1 MKKIFL
7 LIAVLASL
15 SFGTNAQNPTPTP
28 ADGESLEAREER
40 IKEEIRLLEARIKY
54 LNTIRSAAGSS
65 SITAATSGGTTT
77 FAMTPNTQANLET
90 VSLSYEALQEIAQ
103 MIDRNLKPTV
113 SQYRGLVIY
122 HEVDFLALTRY
133 RLYREQVRMALAN
146 YEAIVKRIED
156 EAASG
161 TAAGMTGSVRPK
173 SVRNLGAEGLVTA
186 LSAPSIA
193 TSAIKS
199 VAELVSLFRTDQTI
213 TQSRDVVDKDSLGTV
228 VAGTFLKANPNLVVY
243 HPEQFVPEWEL
254 GVRDENSLYSQLSRI
269 NAAEAYL
276 NYFLDET
283 EKLPA
288 AERESPPLNRIIA
301 AAKLVQKQISN
312 LGFTTYPTERT
323 AGGDQNAQAN
333 QNRVSEFRQMLRAE
347 KLDRMLTRSD
357 ARVGVMKLKLLASG
371 GARRDKRN
379 LLLGGKTDY
388 SGSAVVEVALYDA
401 DGTMRASEVFS
412 YHTGFRKFKTG
423 DKPRL

>member
-1 MKKIFL
+1 MKKLFL
-7 LIAVLASL
+7 LTAFLAALSL
-15 SFGTNAQNPTPTP
+15 GMHAQNPTATP
-28 ADGESLEAREER
+28 PEGESLEAREER
-40 IKEEIRLLEARIKY
+40 IKEEVRVLEARIKY

-65 SITAATSGGTTT
+65 NITAATSGGSTT
-77 FAMTPNTQANLET
+77 FATTQQPNLET
-90 VSLSYEALQEIAQ
+90 VSLSYEALQEISQ
-103 MIDRNLKPTV
+103 MIDRELKPTV

-122 HEVDFLALTRY
+122 HEPDFLALTRY

-156 EAASG
+156 EANSG
-161 TAAGMTGSVRPK
+161 STAGLTGSVRPK
-173 SVRNLGAEGLVTA
+173 SVRGMGAESLVTA

-213 TQSRDVVDKDSLGTV
+213 TQSTDVVDKDSLGTV

-243 HPEQFVPEWEL
+243 HPEQFVPEYEL
-254 GVRDENSLYSQLSRI
+254 DVRDENSLYSQLSRV

-288 AERESPPLNRIIA
+288 AERDSPPLNRIIA
-301 AAKLVQKQISN
+301 AAKLVSKQISN
-312 LGFTTYPTERT
+312 LGFTTPNERA
-323 AGGDQNAQAN
+323 AGSDQNATGSQ
-333 QNRVSEFRQMLRAE
+333 RVSEFRQMLRAE
-347 KLDRMLTRSD
+347 KLDRMLTRADS
-357 ARVGVMKLKLLASG
+357 RVGVMKLRLLSSG
-371 GARRDKRN
+371 GARREKRN

-388 SGSAVVEVALYDA
+388 SGSAVVEVALFDA

>member
-1 MKKIFL
+1 MKNTIL
-7 LIAVLASL
+7 LMAVLAL
-15 SFGTNAQNPTPTP
+15 LTLGTAAQVPTATP
-28 ADGESLEAREER
+28 ADGESMEAREER
-40 IKEEIRLLEARIKY
+40 IREEVRLLEARIKY

-65 SITAATSGGTTT
+65 NITAATSGGTTT
-77 FAMTPNTQANLET
+77 FAAAAPANLET

-103 MIDRNLKPTV
+103 MIDRNLKPSV

-122 HEVDFLALTRY
+122 HEADFLALTRY

-161 TAAGMTGSVRPK
+161 TATGPTGSVRPR
-173 SVRNLGAEGLVTA
+173 SVRVLGAEGLVTA

-199 VAELVSLFRTDQTI
+199 VAELASLFRTDQTI

-243 HPEQFVPEWEL
+243 HPEQFVAEWDL
-254 GVRDENSLYSQLSRI
+254 GIRDESSLYSQLSRI

-276 NYFLDET
+276 NYFLDEM

-288 AERESPPLNRIIA
+288 AERGSPPLNRILA
-301 AAKLVQKQISN
+301 AAHLVQKQISN
-312 LGFTTYPTERT
+312 LGFTYPAERA

-333 QNRVSEFRQMLRAE
+333 QHRVSEFRQMLRAE
-347 KLDRMLTRSD
+347 KLDRMLTKSD
-357 ARVGVMKLKLLASG
+357 ARVGIMKLKLLASG

-423 DKPRL
+423 DTPRP